1 MSDRYEAGL
10 FVCIIIAFLLGFGSG
25 RVTAPSEQAKQHD
38 LQERCC
44 SCTQAELGR
53 CGR

>member
-1 MSDRYEAGL
+1 MSNRYEAAL
-10 FVCIIIAFLLGFGSG
+10 FVAIFTAFLLGFGSG
-25 RVTAPSEQAKQHD
+25 RASAPAEQQEQRD

>member
-1 MSDRYEAGL
+1 MSNRYEAAL
-10 FVCIIIAFLLGFGSG
+10 FVAILIAFLLGFGSG
-25 RVTAPSEQAKQHD
+25 RVSGPAEQAKQRD